1 VGIPGRLAGVP
12 LTERDKAV
20 LDLER
25 SWWTS
30 DGEKN
35 VQVEAIGL
43 SPSAYYQLLNE
54 LIDRPE
60 AEEYDPLVVRRLRRL
75 RERRRRQRL
84 AGLDESRAAE
94 GNDR

>member
-1 VGIPGRLAGVP
+1 MP

-35 VQVEAIGL
+35 VQVEAVGL
-43 SPSAYYQLLNE
+43 TPSAYYQLLNE

-60 AEEYDPLVVRRLRRL
+60 ALEYDPLVVRRLRRL

-84 AGLDESRAAE
+84 AGLDEARTAE
-94 GNDR
+94 GSDR

>member
-1 VGIPGRLAGVP
+1 VP
-12 LTERDKAV
+12 LTEREQAV

-43 SPSAYYQLLNE
+43 APGAYYQLLNE

-60 AEEYDPLVVRRLRRL
+60 ALEYDPLVVGRPRRP
-75 RERRRRQRL
+75 RERRRHHRL
-84 AGLDESRAAE
+84 PDHDEARAAE
-94 GNDR
+94 GSDR

>member
-1 VGIPGRLAGVP
+1 VP

-30 DGEKN
+30 DAEKDAQ
-35 VQVEAIGL
+35 VQAVGL
-43 SPSAYYQLLNE
+43 TSSAYYQLLNE

-60 AEEYDPLVVRRLRRL
+60 ALEYDPLVVRRLRRL

-84 AGLDESRAAE
+84 AGVEEARAAE
-94 GNDR
+94 GSDR